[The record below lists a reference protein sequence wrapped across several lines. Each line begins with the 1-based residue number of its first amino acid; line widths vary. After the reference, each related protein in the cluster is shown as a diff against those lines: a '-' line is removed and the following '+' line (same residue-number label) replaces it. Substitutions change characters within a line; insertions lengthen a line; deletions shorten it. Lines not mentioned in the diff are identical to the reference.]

1 MKGVIYLIAENGFPV
16 QGAGSAVVKQIV
28 VSTLLMGVMMTVFFA
43 SAGRRDLPRAWL
55 FFGAAFIY
63 FVASSLAIYR
73 FNPELSI
80 ARLTLRREGS
90 KTWDEILMR
99 VANLTGMLLIP
110 AVAGLDVGRYG
121 WSSLDLVLVVPG
133 FAFFVL
139 GAVLLTWAMIVNSYF
154 ESTVRIQED
163 RGHEVISTG
172 PYRYVRHPGYL
183 SGILWMSSIS
193 LIIGSLYTFI
203 PVMVYAAM
211 MVLRTYL
218 EDRTLRD
225 ELPGYPEY
233 AERVR
238 FRLIPW
244 IW

>member
-1 MKGVIYLIAENGFPV
+1 VTLLSSEEGVPNREAR
-16 QGAGSAVVKQIV
+16 SAVVKQIV
-28 VSTLLMGVMMTVFFA
+28 VSTVLMGVMMSVFFV
-43 SAGRRDLPRAWL
+43 SAGRRDIPKAWL
-55 FFGAAFIY
+55 FFGAAFVY
-63 FVASSLAIYR
+63 FVGSTLAIYR
-73 FNPELSI
+73 FNPELLI

-99 VANLTGMLLIP
+99 TANLTGMLLIP

-121 WSSLDLVLVVPG
+121 WSSLDFIYVVPG
-133 FAFFVL
+133 FALFIS
-139 GAVLLTWAMIVNSYF
+139 GAVLITWAMIVNRYF

-172 PYRYVRHPGYL
+172 PYRFVRHPGYL
-183 SGILWMSSIS
+183 SGILWMSSIP

-203 PVMVYAAM
+203 PVMIYTAM
-211 MVLRTYL
+211 MVLRTHL
-218 EDRTLRD
+218 EDRTLQD
-225 ELPGYPEY
+225 ELPGYSEY

-238 FRLIPW
+238 FRLVPW

>member
-1 MKGVIYLIAENGFPV
+1 MR
-16 QGAGSAVVKQIV
+16 GARSAVVKQIV
-28 VSTLLMGVMMTVFFA
+28 VSTVLMGVMMAVFFT

-63 FVASSLAIYR
+63 FVASTLAVYR
-73 FNPELSI
+73 FNPELLI

-90 KTWDEILMR
+90 KTWDEVLMR

-121 WSSLDLVLVVPG
+121 WSGLDIIYVVPG
-133 FAFFVL
+133 FALFVL
-139 GAVLLTWAMIVNSYF
+139 GAVLITWAMIVNRYF

-163 RGHEVISTG
+163 RDHEVVSTG
-172 PYRYVRHPGYL
+172 PYIFVRHPGYL
-183 SGILWMSSIS
+183 SGILWMSSIP
-193 LIIGSLYTFI
+193 LIIGSLYTLI
-203 PVMVYAAM
+203 PVMIYGAM
-211 MVLRTYL
+211 IVLRTHL

-225 ELPGYPEY
+225 ELPGYSEY
-233 AERVR
+233 AERVKY
-238 FRLIPW
+238 RLVPW

>member
-1 MKGVIYLIAENGFPV
+1 MRGVR
-16 QGAGSAVVKQIV
+16 SAVVKQIV
-28 VSTLLMGVMMTVFFA
+28 VSTVLMGVMMAVFFT

-63 FVASSLAIYR
+63 FVASTLAVYR
-73 FNPELSI
+73 FNPELLI

-90 KTWDEILMR
+90 KTWDEVLMR

-121 WSSLDLVLVVPG
+121 WSGLDLIYVVPG
-133 FAFFVL
+133 FALFVL
-139 GAVLLTWAMIVNSYF
+139 GAVLITWAMIVNRYF

-163 RGHEVISTG
+163 RDHEVVSTG
-172 PYRYVRHPGYL
+172 PYGFVRHPGYL
-183 SGILWMSSIS
+183 SGILWMSSIP
-193 LIIGSLYTFI
+193 LIIGSLYTLI
-203 PVMVYAAM
+203 PVMIYGAM
-211 MVLRTYL
+211 IVLRTHL

-225 ELPGYPEY
+225 ELPGYSEY
-233 AERVR
+233 AERVKY
-238 FRLIPW
+238 RLVPW